1 MPRVNRCL
9 LQEPKLITTCSSLEP
24 LTVSYAM
31 DTEDTVD
38 FTTHFIQHVT
48 RLQRLRIDADHG
60 DHTTTLMSRLNS
72 TQLTFRLRELTLET
86 THVGSSH
93 AFNGFLASNKQSLA
107 KVSFAAIQLDS
118 REWCLFYVLFPNFRH

>member
-1 MPRVNRCL
+1 MPRVNRGL
-9 LQEPKLITTCSSLEP
+9 LQEPKLITTCSSLES

-48 RLQRLRIDADHG
+48 HLQRLRIDADHG
-60 DHTTTLMSRLNS
+60 DHATTLMSRLNS

-86 THVGSSH
+86 AHVGSSH
-93 AFNGFLASNKQSLA
+93 ASNEFLASNEQSLA
-107 KVSFAAIQLDS
+107 KVSFAAI
-118 REWCLFYVLFPNFRH
+118 